1 MTKKVPSI
9 CISLPAYDQMHVA
22 TCLSLLKLFDKFTKA
37 KIKTTINT
45 FKCPYIGYGRNVLAA
60 LFLQSGFD
68 YQLFVDADVEF
79 EPEVIGRMIIS
90 EKDFICC
97 PYRKKTQDQ
106 SIKYSVNFED
116 YQNINIDNKGV
127 TVIKRGPAGLTL
139 IHRKVYEQLMAKH
152 PNLHIKNYS
161 AISKDAAK
169 YLYNFWE
176 TEFKD
181 GIWIGEDVK
190 FCDLAREAGFKFHA
204 IVDGETIHHGTYGYK
219 GKLVDTF
226 QKANGK
232 AD

>member
-1 MTKKVPSI
+1 
-9 CISLPAYDQMHVA
+9 
-22 TCLSLLKLFDKFTKA
+22 
-37 KIKTTINT
+37 
-45 FKCPYIGYGRNVLAA
+45 
-60 LFLQSGFD
+60 
-68 YQLFVDADVEF
+68 VDADVEF

>member
-1 MTKKVPSI
+1 MTKKIPSI

-60 LFLQSGFD
+60 LFLNSGFD

-97 PYRKKTQDQ
+97 PYRKKTQDN
-106 SIKYSVNFED
+106 SVKYSVNFED
-116 YQNINIDNKGV
+116 HKNVNIDSKGV
-127 TVIKRGPAGLTL
+127 CEIKRGPAGLTL

-152 PNLHIKNYS
+152 PDLHIKNYS
-161 AISKDAAK
+161 AISESAAK

-181 GIWIGEDVK
+181 GFWIGEDVK

-204 IVDGETIHHGTYGYK
+204 VVDGETTHHGTMGYK
-219 GKLVDTF
+219 GKLIDTF
-226 QKANGK
+226 KQANGK
-232 AD
+232 DN